1 MKDYSIPDNYLAE
14 SSCLGVVES
23 QSAMVIEINLATIAH
38 LEEREYFRLL
48 SLQIA
53 GQVAKWPII
62 EHSLN
67 LPVSDN
73 CQNFCSLLG
82 RVANLKQVPIL
93 LIAHGWEMLPEPRK
107 QKFYDIFTITRQRG
121 RIPNYK
127 KFFSVKW

>member
-1 MKDYSIPDNYLAE
+1 MKDYPNPDNYSAE
-14 SSCLGVVES
+14 SSCLGVNDNT
-23 QSAMVIEINLATIAH
+23 SAMVIEINLAPIAH
-38 LEEREYFRLL
+38 LEEKEYFRLL

-73 CQNFCSLLG
+73 CRNFCRLLG
-82 RVANLKQVPIL
+82 TVANLKQVPII
-93 LIAHGWEMLPEPRK
+93 LIPHSWEKLPEPRK
-107 QKFYDIFTITRQRG
+107 QKFYDTFTITRQRG

-127 KFFSVKW
+127 KYISVKW